1 MSKRT
6 PCEFDTFK
14 DEKLR
19 KNLRAYQVVDVAVD
33 DCLRTNPFVEPGMAA
48 AYLALVLSAV
58 QQEKP
63 NRIYATTEDSSIQQQ
78 TIDAFEC
85 RRFKHPFEQYE
96 QPDIFHQRNGRIA
109 VYQEATILLL
119 NNVAFSGLS
128 NPIVQALDS

>member
-58 QQEKP
+58 
-63 NRIYATTEDSSIQQQ
+63 
-78 TIDAFEC
+78 
-85 RRFKHPFEQYE
+85 
-96 QPDIFHQRNGRIA
+96 
-109 VYQEATILLL
+109 
-119 NNVAFSGLS
+119 
-128 NPIVQALDS
+128 